1 MGIINM
7 EDPRLPSEAFLRNI
21 DVHELLPQQEPF
33 VMISRL
39 VKFDMVSVVTE
50 TDIKEDNLFIED
62 GAFSSSGL
70 IENIAQ
76 TCAARIG
83 YVNKY
88 ILGKAVQLGFIGAL
102 RNLEIF
108 ERPQIGEMITTTV
121 DVKEEVFGMTLA
133 VAKITIG
140 HRTLVET
147 EIKIAIKDV
156 VS

>member
-1 MGIINM
+1 M
-7 EDPRLPSEAFLRNI
+7 EDPRQPSEAFLRSI

-39 VKFDMVSVVTE
+39 VAFDMVRTVTE
-50 TDIKEDNLFIED
+50 TDIKDANIFIED
-62 GAFSSSGL
+62 GEFSLSGL

-83 YVNKY
+83 YANKY
-88 ILGKAVQLGFIGAL
+88 IFKKGIQIGFIGAI

-108 ERPQIGEMITTTV
+108 ERPKVGEMITTTV

-133 VAKITIG
+133 SAKIMIG

-147 EIKIAIKDV
+147 EIKIAIKELEN
-156 VS
+156 

>member
-1 MGIINM
+1 MG
-7 EDPRLPSEAFLRNI
+7 
-21 DVHELLPQQEPF
+21 VHELLPQQEPF

-39 VKFDMVSVVTE
+39 VAFDMVRTVTE
-50 TDIKEDNLFIED
+50 TDIKDANIFIED
-62 GAFSSSGL
+62 GEFCPSGL

-83 YVNKY
+83 YANKY
-88 ILGKAVQLGFIGAL
+88 IFKKGIQIGFIGAI

-108 ERPQIGEMITTTV
+108 ERPKVGEMITTTV

-133 VAKITIG
+133 SAKIMIG

-147 EIKIAIKDV
+147 EIKIAIKELEN
-156 VS
+156 

>member
-1 MGIINM
+1 M
-7 EDPRLPSEAFLRNI
+7 EDPRQPSEAFLRSI

-39 VKFDMVSVVTE
+39 VAFDMVRTVTE
-50 TDIKEDNLFIED
+50 TDIKEANIFIED
-62 GAFSSSGL
+62 GEFCPSGL

-83 YVNKY
+83 YANKY
-88 ILGKAVQLGFIGAL
+88 IFKKGIQIGFIGAI

-108 ERPQIGEMITTTV
+108 ERPKVGEMITTTV

-133 VAKITIG
+133 SAKIMIG
-140 HRTLVET
+140 HRTIVET
-147 EIKIAIKDV
+147 EIKIAINDQKN
-156 VS
+156 

>member
-1 MGIINM
+1 M
-7 EDPRLPSEAFLRNI
+7 EDPRQPSEAFLRSI

-39 VKFDMVSVVTE
+39 VAFDTVRTVTE
-50 TDIKEDNLFIED
+50 TDIKESNIFIED
-62 GAFSSSGL
+62 GEFSSSGL

-88 ILGKAVQLGFIGAL
+88 ILKKGIRIGFIGAI

-108 ERPQIGEMITTTV
+108 DLPKVGETITTTV

-133 VAKITIG
+133 FAKITIG

-147 EIKIAIKDV
+147 EIKIAIKGQEN
-156 VS
+156 